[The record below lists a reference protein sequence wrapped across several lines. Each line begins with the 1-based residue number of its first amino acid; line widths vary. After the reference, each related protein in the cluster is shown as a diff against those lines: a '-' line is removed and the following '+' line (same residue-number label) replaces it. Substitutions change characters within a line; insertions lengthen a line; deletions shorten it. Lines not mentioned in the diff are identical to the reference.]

1 MIGTI
6 PASSSSTRK
15 GFTMARPKKAILTRS
30 TGVSL
35 EEPVIEFLDNL
46 VRTGLAK
53 DRSAVMNQVI
63 RDYANTIGKD
73 IPSARI
79 EMHQPHLPTMR

>member
-1 MIGTI
+1 
-6 PASSSSTRK
+6 
-15 GFTMARPKKAILTRS
+15 MARPKKTIVTRS

-35 EEPVIEFLDNL
+35 EEPVIAFLDQL

-63 RDYANTIGKD
+63 RDYANIIGRA
-73 IPSARI
+73 IPPAQVL
-79 EMHQPHLPTMR
+79 MHHHQPPLPNMR

>member
-1 MIGTI
+1 
-6 PASSSSTRK
+6 
-15 GFTMARPKKAILTRS
+15 
-30 TGVSL
+30 
-35 EEPVIEFLDNL
+35 
-46 VRTGLAK
+46 LAK

-79 EMHQPHLPTMR
+79 EMLQPQLPTMR

>member
-1 MIGTI
+1 
-6 PASSSSTRK
+6 
-15 GFTMARPKKAILTRS
+15 MARPKKAILTRS

-35 EEPVIEFLDNL
+35 EEPVIEFLDQL

-63 RDYANTIGKD
+63 RDYARKIGKN

-79 EMHQPHLPTMR
+79 VMQQPQLPSMR

>member
-1 MIGTI
+1 
-6 PASSSSTRK
+6 
-15 GFTMARPKKAILTRS
+15 MARPKKAILTRS

-35 EEPVIEFLDNL
+35 EEPVIEFLDQL

-63 RDYANTIGKD
+63 RDYASKIGKN

-79 EMHQPHLPTMR
+79 VMQQPQLPSMR

>member
-1 MIGTI
+1 
-6 PASSSSTRK
+6 
-15 GFTMARPKKAILTRS
+15 MARPKKTILTRS

-35 EEPVIEFLDNL
+35 EQPVIEFLDQL

-63 RDYANTIGKD
+63 RSYASTIGQN
-73 IPSARI
+73 IPSAHI
-79 EMHQPHLPTMR
+79 EMQQVQLPNMR

>member
-1 MIGTI
+1 
-6 PASSSSTRK
+6 
-15 GFTMARPKKAILTRS
+15 MARPKKTILTRS

-35 EEPVIEFLDNL
+35 EEPVIEFLDQL

-63 RDYANTIGKD
+63 RQYADTIGKH

-79 EMHQPHLPTMR
+79 EMHQTHLPNMR

>member
-1 MIGTI
+1 
-6 PASSSSTRK
+6 
-15 GFTMARPKKAILTRS
+15 MARPKKTILTRS

-79 EMHQPHLPTMR
+79 QMLQPQRQSLKWQQSLELGRVA